1 LKYLPKATE
10 TYPLPNYIR
19 SSPTQTALFEKNF
32 GKTSIF
38 RPCLC
43 TFAHILRLDGSAV
56 VCRRAPNMHHSG
68 EIILKI
74 SLKMA
79 VYYSKEKVTEI
90 VTAYGGEAKNTGS
103 TEAQIALMTYRIEKL
118 SDHLREFRNDNSCK
132 KALLSLVGRRRRM
145 LNYLASKDIL
155 KYRQILGQLNIRK

>member
-1 LKYLPKATE
+1 
-10 TYPLPNYIR
+10 
-19 SSPTQTALFEKNF
+19 
-32 GKTSIF
+32 
-38 RPCLC
+38 
-43 TFAHILRLDGSAV
+43 
-56 VCRRAPNMHHSG
+56 MHHSG